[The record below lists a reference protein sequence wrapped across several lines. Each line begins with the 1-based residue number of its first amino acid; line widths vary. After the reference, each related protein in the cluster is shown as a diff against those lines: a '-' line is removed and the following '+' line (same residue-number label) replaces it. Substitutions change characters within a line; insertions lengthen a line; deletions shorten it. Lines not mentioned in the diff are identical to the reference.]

1 MQKIIIILEND
12 DSFIIE
18 KPCIFL
24 GAGVSKLSGYPN
36 WQDLAYKLI
45 DRFWKRRQEIKEKG
59 KAYTNS
65 DCEALRES
73 INKNNIVNVFTYLE
87 DLNKGIY
94 IEELK
99 KIFNECEE
107 KEDKKIF
114 ASIKMFSEFVD
125 FFITTNIDRGLE
137 KYLGLEEKY
146 ISIVSGSDT
155 FRNLED
161 INGKKIYY
169 LHGRI
174 DKPETWVF
182 TREQYDSNHFKPGY
196 CTSFLEY
203 VFENFNVI
211 FIGYGLKE
219 IEVLKNLIGS
229 NQKHY
234 RVEPTYDKRN
244 DDLKIE
250 ATIGKNTYN
259 IELIPYNVEEKGE
272 EYLVEFLDKI
282 YKDSKEEARDAK

>member
-24 GAGVSKLSGYPN
+24 GAGVSKLSGYPK
-36 WQDLAYKLI
+36 WKDLAYNLI
-45 DRFWKRRQEIKEKG
+45 DRFWKRRQEINGKG
-59 KAYTNS
+59 KEYSNS
-65 DCEALRES
+65 AREALKEE
-73 INKNNIVNVFTYLE
+73 INSNIVYVFTYLE

-146 ISIVSGSDT
+146 ISIVSGSNT
-155 FRNLED
+155 FQNLED

-182 TREQYDSNHFKPGY
+182 TRGQYDSNHFKPGY
-196 CTSFLEY
+196 CTSFLEN

-211 FIGYGLKE
+211 FIGYGSNETE
-219 IEVLKNLIGS
+219 ILKNCIDS

-234 RVEPTYDKRN
+234 WVEPTYNRRN
-244 DDLKIE
+244 ENLKIK
-250 ATIGKNTYN
+250 ATNLKNTYN
-259 IELIPYNVEEKGE
+259 IELIPYNIEEKGE

-282 YKDSKEEARDAK
+282 YKDSKEEATDAK